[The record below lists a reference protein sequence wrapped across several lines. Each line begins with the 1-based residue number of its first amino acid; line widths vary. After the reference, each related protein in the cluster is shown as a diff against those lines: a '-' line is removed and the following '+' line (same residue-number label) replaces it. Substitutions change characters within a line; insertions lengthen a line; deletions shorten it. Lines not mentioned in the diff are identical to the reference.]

1 MVNSFSHPVLYLC
14 VDQSNPDLVNKYQN
28 VVEEHNFSVNNDLY
42 PNSGFDLYFTQDVQF
57 HDIKSKL
64 VDFRVKCEMRY
75 IDTIQNISTHTGLYL
90 YPRSSMSKTPLML
103 ANHTGIIDSGYR
115 GYIMGAF
122 RHLGNVNEPWLVKQD
137 ERLVQICSPNL
148 QPFTVHLVDE
158 SFFQETTRGNGGF
171 GSTG

>member
-1 MVNSFSHPVLYLC
+1 MNSFSHPVLYLC
-14 VDQSNPDLVNKYQN
+14 VDQSNPYLINKYQN
-28 VVEEHNFSVNNDLY
+28 VVETHNFSVNNDLY
-42 PNSGFDLYFTQDVQF
+42 PNSGFDLYFADDVEF
-57 HDIKSKL
+57 HNDVKAKL

-75 IDTIQNISTHTGLYL
+75 IDTIQNISTHTGFYL

-122 RHLGNVNEPWLVKQD
+122 RNLVNLNEPWVVKQG
-137 ERLVQICSPNL
+137 EKLLQICSPNL
-148 QPFTVHLVDE
+148 QPFIVQLVDE
-158 SFFQETTRGNGGF
+158 SFFQGTTRGSGGF